1 MAGQRLLSPAA
12 IESRN
17 TGKDQMRTI
26 FLVCRLALPVGA
38 LLLSG
43 LSGARAEV
51 PVDVQQACTPDA
63 MRLCSDTIPDVV
75 RTTACMKAKRAQ
87 LSTECRVAMAGG
99 SGHSGGGRRVVSHHY
114 YRHHAAH

>member
-1 MAGQRLLSPAA
+1 MAEQRLLSLAA
-12 IESRN
+12 IEFRN

-26 FLVCRLALPVGA
+26 LLVCRLALPVGA

-43 LSGARAEV
+43 LGGARAEV

-63 MRLCSDTIPDVV
+63 MRLCSDTIPDVA

-99 SGHSGGGRRVVSHHY
+99 SGHATGGRRVVSRH